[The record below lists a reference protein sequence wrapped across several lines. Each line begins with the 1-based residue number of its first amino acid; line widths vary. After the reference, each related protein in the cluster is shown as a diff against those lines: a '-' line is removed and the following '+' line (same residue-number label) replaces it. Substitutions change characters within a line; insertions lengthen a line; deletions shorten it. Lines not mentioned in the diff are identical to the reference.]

1 MNYYNL
7 HEICF
12 FPIIIRN
19 YFHLEKKIIFFQ
31 TGWEIFRVSV
41 RKFSFG
47 QKLEQASAERVNFL
61 GNYKN
66 VFG

>member
-1 MNYYNL
+1 M
-7 HEICF
+7 
-12 FPIIIRN
+12 
-19 YFHLEKKIIFFQ
+19 EKKIIFFQ